1 MLNHFQGSLRSVPS
15 WPRRETLSGDKMTP
29 TRTHPMRRGRPL
41 RLPKLNRRTKKNR
54 RTSSRSSDTA
64 GPVNSSHSRARVKM
78 KFKASKKK
86 MYLNKSNYSLAK
98 RRKKNSFFIQ
108 CLLQSKTRAGK
119 KWNDYSSLIFWK
131 RKNVWKVIVKCPGKK
146 HSASTCCS
154 IIPTAVRLK
163 KYLFL
168 WIKDKISL
176 VKKMSETVNWPTTEN
191 KSNLKYPWNWFPNKN
206 AQYFRLRDLYVFFSV
221 F

>member
-29 TRTHPMRRGRPL
+29 TRKHPRRRGRPL

-54 RTSSRSSDTA
+54 RTSSRRSSDRA
-64 GPVNSSHSRARVKM
+64 RPVNSSHSRVRLKM

-86 MYLNKSNYSLAK
+86 KYLNKSNYSLAK
-98 RRKKNSFFIQ
+98 RRKKTLFSSSACCRAKQEQEKNEMVTRHLFFE
-108 CLLQSKTRAGK
+108 KE
-119 KWNDYSSLIFWK
+119 
-131 RKNVWKVIVKCPGKK
+131 KNVWKVIVKCPGKK
-146 HSASTCCS
+146 HSASTCFS
-154 IIPTAVRLK
+154 IIIPTAVWLK

-176 VKKMSETVNWPTTEN
+176 VKKNE
-191 KSNLKYPWNWFPNKN
+191 WNSQLTN
-206 AQYFRLRDLYVFFSV
+206 YRE
-221 F
+221 